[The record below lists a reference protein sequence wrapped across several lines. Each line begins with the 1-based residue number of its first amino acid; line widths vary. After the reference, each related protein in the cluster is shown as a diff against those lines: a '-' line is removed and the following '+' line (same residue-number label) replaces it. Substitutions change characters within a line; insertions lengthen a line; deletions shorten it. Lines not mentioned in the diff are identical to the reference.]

1 MTKLL
6 NAADVA
12 NLLNLNLS
20 TSTLAKMRLSG
31 NTPKYIKMGRRVA
44 YRQSDLDAW
53 IETQSFQSTSEYND
67 QDAA

>member
-1 MTKLL
+1 MDKLL

-12 NLLNLNLS
+12 NLLNLS

-44 YRQSDLDAW
+44 YRQSDLDEW
-53 IETQSFQSTSEYND
+53 IEAQSFQSTSEYSD